1 MRWVVA
7 AIVLAFNLTAT
18 PAIAEAPR
26 VIRGPIPASVERVID
41 GDTIEV
47 RADVW
52 IGQQVVVRVRLAHVD
67 TPELNARCETERVMA
82 EAARKLV
89 TDLIAG
95 TRIELL
101 NIRGGKYF
109 GRVIADVRTADGFD
123 LSDLVLQSGLGR
135 PYHPRAAR
143 APWC

>member
-1 MRWVVA
+1 MRGVA
-7 AIVLAFNLTAT
+7 VAVIACALSAG
-18 PAIAEAPR
+18 PAGAEAPR
-26 VIRGPIPASVERVID
+26 VILGPIPAAVERVID

-52 IGQQVVVRVRLAHVD
+52 IGQQIVVRVRLAGID
-67 TPELNARCETERVMA
+67 TPELDARCDSERDRA

-95 TRIELL
+95 ARIELL

-109 GRVIADVRTADGFD
+109 GRVIADVRTADGLD
-123 LSDLVLQSGLGR
+123 LSDIVLQSGLGR
-135 PYHPRAAR
+135 PYRRGERAS
-143 APWC
+143 WC

>member
-1 MRWVVA
+1 MRWVA
-7 AIVLAFNLTAT
+7 AAFMMAVGLCSAE
-18 PAIAEAPR
+18 AQAEAPR
-26 VIRGPIPASVERVID
+26 VIRGPIPATVEPIID

-52 IGQQVVVRVRLAHVD
+52 IGQQIVVRVRLAHVD
-67 TPELNARCETERVMA
+67 TPELDARCETERIMA

-123 LSDLVLQSGLGR
+123 LADLVLQSGLGR

-143 APWC
+143 DPWC